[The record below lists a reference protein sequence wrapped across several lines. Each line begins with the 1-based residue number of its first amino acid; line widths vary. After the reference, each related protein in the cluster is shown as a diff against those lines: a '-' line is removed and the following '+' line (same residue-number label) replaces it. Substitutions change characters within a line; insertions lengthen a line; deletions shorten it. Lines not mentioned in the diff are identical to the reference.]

1 MFAPIDLR
9 KPVAGIHRRRSSNRM
24 KVIRPNSQI
33 SLTPSDLDFI
43 VETLGRQP
51 EDAPF
56 LRQLMSDPEAL
67 TEILDHPMLHRTL
80 LEQSGCLRV
89 SLPLYF
95 YVLSRN
101 ALRREGVD
109 DRLMADYIAS
119 MLSEFAL
126 GENLRARVPG
136 SAVPLDYFF
145 EMLAKLPELDPRAS
159 FALRT
164 HMGNQALFCTG
175 LFADRIRHRS
185 ETRGFPDVSYYES
198 LGSNSYRTAS
208 YHPLA
213 ERLGLGSLLHA
224 LAELFQHARRALNDL
239 ADRIFSLGESPL
251 DLERL
256 IIRPS

>member
-1 MFAPIDLR
+1 
-9 KPVAGIHRRRSSNRM
+9 M
-24 KVIRPNSQI
+24 KVIRPTSQI
-33 SLTPSDLDFI
+33 SLTPSDMDFI

-56 LRQLMSDPEAL
+56 LRQLMSDPDAL
-67 TEILDHPMLHRTL
+67 PGILDHPLLHQTL

-109 DRLMADYIAS
+109 DRMMADYIAS
-119 MLSEFAL
+119 MLSEFACTKNI
-126 GENLRARVPG
+126 GARVPG
-136 SAVPLDYFF
+136 CAAPLDYFF
-145 EMLAKLPELDPRAS
+145 DMLAKLPELDPHAS

-208 YHPLA
+208 HHPLA
-213 ERLGLGSLLHA
+213 ERLGLEALLSA
-224 LAELFQHARRALNDL
+224 LAECFHHARRALNDL
-239 ADRIFSLGESPL
+239 ADRIFSLGDPPI

-256 IIRPS
+256 IIRPA